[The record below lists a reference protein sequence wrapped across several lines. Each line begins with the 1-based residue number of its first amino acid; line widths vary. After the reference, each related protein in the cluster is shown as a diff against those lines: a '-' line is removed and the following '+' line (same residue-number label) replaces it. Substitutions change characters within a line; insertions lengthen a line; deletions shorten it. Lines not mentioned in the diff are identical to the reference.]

1 MYTISFYIKVYKM
14 RRRGWA
20 AQKVGQDQGQEEP
33 GQYSKGQFIQENV
46 DLAGI
51 NICAVLANARPTDRP
66 TD

>member
-1 MYTISFYIKVYKM
+1 M